1 MNIKFSAVRMEETL
15 QVFKLGDQ
23 LTLNG
28 ETFDFSRMVDGDTLP
43 RGSVKSR
50 WFDGEVDKQGGVL
63 SLTLILPNPAN
74 YSQQQAFPVPLTDI
88 PDGFIALPD
97 PLPTD
102 DPVEPA
108 LPAPESVSKFGVIDW
123 SQLVT
128 KKMKDAEQAARELA
142 LAKAD
147 LAARNSAAA
156 FQIARVQDRIETL
169 GYGIEVGDATEEE
182 EEEAAALAP
191 VLKAWKAYKFA
202 LGKVTAQPTWY
213 QAPVWPVAPAIPE
226 IAAAPMLVEEPLA

>member
-1 MNIKFSAVRMEETL
+1 MEETL

>member
-50 WFDGEVDKQGGVL
+50 WFDGEVNKQGGVL
-63 SLTLILPNPAN
+63 SLTLILPNPDN
-74 YSQQQAFPVPLTDI
+74 YSQEQAFPVPLTDV

-102 DPVEPA
+102 GPVEPVT
-108 LPAPESVSKFGVIDW
+108 PAPEPVSTIGVIEW
-123 SQLVT
+123 SQLIT
-128 KKMKDAEQAARELA
+128 QKMKDAERQARELA
-142 LAKAD
+142 AAKAD
-147 LAARNSAAA
+147 LSSRNAAA
-156 FQIARVQDRIETL
+156 ALQIARIQDRIDTL
-169 GYGIEVGDATEEE
+169 GYGIEAGEATP
-182 EEEAAALAP
+182 EEEAEAVALAP
-191 VLKAWKAYKFA
+191 ALKAWKAYKFA
-202 LGKVTAQPTWY
+202 LGKVTAQPTWH